1 MDLVS
6 ASPAAKILKFIPWST
21 SYRPSRIMFCLFLI
35 YPLFNFSYSVLF
47 LQSADS
53 FDSFVCKRLSW
64 FESCCLWR
72 SSMEI
77 SHNARLLS
85 LLLLFFSLHFRQ
97 KSLGCAESRECSN
110 DRSLFPSVNFPVRV
124 EFRKCQRKILLMQL
138 TKENRVI
145 EETNDLLVYLWPL
158 FHLQRARERLR
169 IVYLVVNIIF
179 SWLSLPYLGILQ
191 VITLFLY
198 YQGIVFALCFA
209 SF

>member
-1 MDLVS
+1 
-6 ASPAAKILKFIPWST
+6 
-21 SYRPSRIMFCLFLI
+21 
-35 YPLFNFSYSVLF
+35 
-47 LQSADS
+47 
-53 FDSFVCKRLSW
+53 
-64 FESCCLWR
+64 
-72 SSMEI
+72 
-77 SHNARLLS
+77 
-85 LLLLFFSLHFRQ
+85 
-97 KSLGCAESRECSN
+97 
-110 DRSLFPSVNFPVRV
+110 
-124 EFRKCQRKILLMQL
+124 MQL